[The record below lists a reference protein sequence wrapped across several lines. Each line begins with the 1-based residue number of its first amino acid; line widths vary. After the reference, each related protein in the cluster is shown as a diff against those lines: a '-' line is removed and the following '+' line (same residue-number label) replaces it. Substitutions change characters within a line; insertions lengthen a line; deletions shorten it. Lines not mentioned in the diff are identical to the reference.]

1 VTLSFYFYF
10 SRGMRE
16 EGKEE
21 GEEKER
27 EGDGKRMKNIV

>member
-1 VTLSFYFYF
+1 
-10 SRGMRE
+10 MRE